1 MRKGPVFLFLSIIIL
16 LLTGRAEAVTILEDD
31 FTDKSKINMSQT
43 TARVHTDDGGYIQL
57 DHNRAPSALDVFG
70 DRYAVVTQN
79 GVEVYQ
85 YDTLT
90 NQVQLNDSLSPPPL
104 INARGVALTHDSYSM
119 WVLTEHELLKYEY
132 NGGMIQNPFLSVAG
146 LSNVLAVT
154 AHSTDDH
161 VIVLTEDEEGKGI
174 INWYS
179 NVDGTLSYVPELSL
193 TTDYMNARSVSMVPG
208 TMDYV
213 VITDDAAYY
222 HSFGVETYNPF
233 LSVSGRSDLV
243 AGSTQDGETSYLLLS
258 GDSTEYI
265 TSTGSEPVTI
275 DALSQSNIEKSIAVS
290 LNPGSYDR
298 AILTEDGDVQ
308 YYSWVG
314 DCFMRNSAMEVTGLE
329 LMSLFENPG
338 WYYSV
343 TINSAT
349 DYDEVK
355 ITAIEEKP
363 AGTIINYYV
372 SNDNGATWHDI
383 APDNWIQLPVEG
395 NRWIVKAEL
404 STNDESV
411 TPKLHFIALEV
422 SKFAIFDFEVV
433 NITAPNDGISYTDRP
448 LRLKAGSEVTFRVQT
463 TGFGEDTIGIF
474 NPGGVV
480 YLERLDAEP
489 PEPHT
494 DDDSWDMW
502 LGRYV
507 VPLRDSEGNK
517 IAQGTPIIAV
527 IRVYRNGGADYREL
541 DFEAFGIVDGDVT
554 LDNLEVILIQ

>member
-1 MRKGPVFLFLSIIIL
+1 MRKCPVFLFLAVIIM
-16 LLTGRAEAVTILEDD
+16 LLTSKAEAITILEDE
-31 FTDKSKINMSQT
+31 FTDKSKINISAT
-43 TARVHTDDGGYIQL
+43 TASVYMEDGGYIYL
-57 DHNRAPSALDVFG
+57 NRNRAPSALDVFG

-79 GVEVYQ
+79 GVEVYK
-85 YDTLT
+85 YDILT
-90 NQVQLNDSLSPPPL
+90 NQVQFDTTLSPPPL
-104 INARGVALTHDSYSM
+104 LNARGVALNHDSYSM
-119 WVLTEHELLKYEY
+119 WVLTEDELIKYEY
-132 NGGMIQNPFLSVAG
+132 NGSMIENPFLSVSG
-146 LSNVLAVT
+146 LSNVIAVT

-161 VIVLTEDEEGKGI
+161 VIVLTEEGGKGK

-179 NVDGTLSYVPELSL
+179 NVDGTLAYVPELSL
-193 TTDYMNARSVSMVPG
+193 TTDYVNVRSVSMVPG
-208 TMDYV
+208 TLDYV

-243 AGSTQDGETSYLLLS
+243 AVSTQDGETSYLLLS

-265 TSTGSEPVTI
+265 TSTGSEMVTI

-298 AILTEDGDVQ
+298 AILTADGEVQ

-314 DCFMRNSAMEVTGLE
+314 DCFMRNSAMEVTGLD
-329 LMSLFENPG
+329 LLSLFENPG
-338 WYYSV
+338 WYYS
-343 TINSAT
+343 TTLAT
-349 DYDEVK
+349 AAGYDEAK
-355 ITAIEEKP
+355 ITVVEEKP
-363 AGTIINYYV
+363 VGTSVTYYI
-372 SNDNGATWHDI
+372 SNDNGSTWHTI
-383 APDNWIQLPVEG
+383 LPDNWIQLPAEG
-395 NRWIVKAEL
+395 TEFIVRAEL

-411 TPKLHFIALEV
+411 TPKLHYIALEV
-422 SKFAIFDFEVV
+422 TKFAIFDFEVI
-433 NITAPNDGISYTDRP
+433 NITAKNEGVEYDDRP

-463 TGFGEDTIGIF
+463 TGFGEETIGIF

-489 PEPHT
+489 PETYT

-507 VPLRDSEGNK
+507 VPLRDGDGNK

-541 DFEAFGIVDGDVT
+541 DFEAFGIVEGDVT
-554 LDNLEVILIQ
+554 LDKLEVILIQ